1 MHEPVVTA
9 KDAGETGPPTPA
21 LQGRRFEGLDRGA
34 WQALLRD
41 AFDYRGDVTIRLDD
55 GSVVVGYLFAHE
67 PAARTPHVK
76 LYPASAGAARVT
88 IPIDRIVA
96 LEFSGDDKASGRS
109 WEAWV
114 KRHEE
119 RKRLL
124 AEGHDVAGIEP
135 MPEELG

>member
-1 MHEPVVTA
+1 VTA
-9 KDAGETGPPTPA
+9 KDAGETGRGAPV
-21 LQGRRFEGLDRGA
+21 LQGRRFEGLERSD
-34 WQALLRD
+34 WQAVLRD
-41 AFDYRGDVTIRLDD
+41 AFEYRGDVTVKLDD

-67 PAARTPHVK
+67 PAAPEPHVK
-76 LYPASAGAARVT
+76 LYPASVTAPRVT
-88 IPIDRIVA
+88 IPIARIVS

-114 KRHEE
+114 KRYEE

-124 AEGHDVAGIEP
+124 AEGRDPGAIEP